1 MFLRVLIL
9 ILILILV
16 LIVLTIINT
25 RNSPK
30 NKPTPGKIYYEYDVI
45 NGDTIPVD
53 TIYWEH

>member
-53 TIYWEH
+53 TIY